1 MKRIVILCDGTG
13 QSASRGEY
21 SVSTNVNRFSHAL
34 SNDGPVQQLIFYQSG
49 IGTQDL
55 SSWTKNVTSACISR
69 LRPVLGAIML
79 IVCGNLERR
88 TWIWAGRQ
96 RPGRVHVPHEQL

>member
-1 MKRIVILCDGTG
+1 MKRIIILCDGTG

-55 SSWTKNVTSACISR
+55 GLLTKNVSSAYLPRHTNVRSF
-69 LRPVLGAIML
+69 
-79 IVCGNLERR
+79 
-88 TWIWAGRQ
+88 
-96 RPGRVHVPHEQL
+96 